1 MDRKAYGGRSAT
13 VTIVVFSLV
22 FIICC
27 GVCAALFAKSTAWS
41 AKASSLN
48 DAVQICRNAAQVF
61 SEKKNA
67 EETAKSLGGDGK
79 RVCLDTDFL
88 PSEAESAAYVLEC
101 AEYRENRMVYGE
113 FSVFDRSGKEIYTL
127 RLGVFETEAA

>member
-1 MDRKAYGGRSAT
+1 VNQKAYGGKSAT
-13 VTIVVFSLV
+13 VTMVVFSLV

-27 GVCAALFAKSTAWS
+27 GICVTFFAKSTVWS

-61 SEKKNA
+61 SEKKSA
-67 EETAKSLGGDGK
+67 EETVKILGGDGK
-79 RVCLDTDFL
+79 TVCLDTDFF
-88 PSEAESAAYVLEC
+88 PSDPDSAAYVLEC
-101 AEYRENRMVYGE
+101 AEHKEDRMIYGE